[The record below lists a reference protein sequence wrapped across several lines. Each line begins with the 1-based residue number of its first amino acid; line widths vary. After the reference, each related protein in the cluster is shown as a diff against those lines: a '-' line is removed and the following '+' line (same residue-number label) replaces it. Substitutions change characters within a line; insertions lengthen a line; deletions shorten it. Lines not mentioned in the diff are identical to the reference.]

1 MSSCPAPV
9 PLSEVITQRAR
20 KSAEIAKYP
29 KAKLPAALQD
39 FSRVCA
45 NMILA
50 TFPERSQHAVCV
62 SAARATG
69 ASPDTFERI
78 LSGATKH
85 PDARLI
91 FTVLAIHQTRT
102 GNAMPLGGGFEISI
116 TQTGGAESCLLRL
129 DD

>member
-9 PLSEVITQRAR
+9 PLSEAIIEKPR
-20 KSAEIAKYP
+20 KSAEIAKFP

-45 NMILA
+45 QMILA
-50 TFPERSQHAVCV
+50 TFPARSQHAVCV
-62 SAARATG
+62 SAAHATG

-85 PDARLI
+85 PDARLM
-91 FTVLAIHQTRT
+91 FTVLAIHQMRT
-102 GNAMPLGGGFEISI
+102 GTAMPLGGGFEIRI
-116 TQTGGAESCLLRL
+116 TQTGGV
-129 DD
+129 